1 MGSSVPLAF
10 SSGGLMPEWTAP
22 LYDFGHLAGRLL
34 LGYLFIT
41 SGWSHITQLGPMAG
55 YAASKGVPAPKF
67 VVALTGVMILVGASL
82 IILGWHRF
90 IGAGL
95 LVLFLLPVPFVMH
108 AFWKET
114 DPMARMNERIH
125 FQKDLGLAGAA
136 MLIAYYA
143 GGSWPFSLG
152 G

>member
-1 MGSSVPLAF
+1 MLPSWTEPLF
-10 SSGGLMPEWTAP
+10 TI
-22 LYDFGHLAGRLL
+22 GHVVGRLL
-34 LGYLFIT
+34 LGYIFIT
-41 SGWSHITQLGPMAG
+41 SGWSHLSKLGPTAG

-67 VVALTGVMILVGASL
+67 FVAFSGVMILVGASL

-95 LVLFLLPVPFVMH
+95 LVLFLLPVAFTMH

-114 DPMARMNERIH
+114 DPMARMNEMSH

-136 MLIAYYA
+136 MLVAYYS
-143 GGSWPFSLG
+143 GQSWPFSLG